1 MTLKIS
7 TIHSAAYDS
16 LGQIIFDVD
25 CGEDHLNITTSI
37 QADLPK
43 NLHNNALLREFLE
56 SNEVQPYVNL
66 LSNEEQNE
74 HEIYLRQEKRTKKF
88 SKTLDKLNP
97 LWISSMS
104 ESELLELNAW
114 RQAWLDYPN
123 NLDSEEPED
132 ISIF

>member
-7 TIHSAAYDS
+7 KIHSASYDS
-16 LGQIIFDVD
+16 LGQIIFNVD
-25 CGEDHLNITTSI
+25 CGEEHLNITTSI

-56 SNEVQPYVNL
+56 NNEVQPYINL
-66 LSNEEQNE
+66 LSNQEQNE

-88 SKTLDKLNP
+88 SETLDKLNP
-97 LWISSMS
+97 LWINSMS
-104 ESELLELNAW
+104 ESELSELNVW

-123 NLDSEEPED
+123 NLDSEEPAD